1 MTRRASAAQLDF
13 LSNDRRE
20 SEGMTDVTDMTQR
33 FAKAI
38 KDGTRESDP
47 FLCRHL
53 RTKTWYVPDSYT
65 ERDLSRSS
73 STAQYWCLKT
83 MRPDGPDGALALPE
97 DCTDERACFEPASTP
112 RGADS

>member
-1 MTRRASAAQLDF
+1 MTGRGR
-13 LSNDRRE
+13 
-20 SEGMTDVTDMTQR
+20 GMTDWPAR

-38 KDGTRESDP
+38 KDGSREPDP

-65 ERDLSRSS
+65 ERDVSRSS

-83 MRPDGPDGALALPE
+83 MRSDGPDGALALPE
-97 DCTDERACFEPASTP
+97 DCTDERACFEPAP
-112 RGADS
+112 PAAAADN

>member
-1 MTRRASAAQLDF
+1 MATARAKRRRIASL
-13 LSNDRRE
+13 R
-20 SEGMTDVTDMTQR
+20 MTDVTDLMQR

-38 KDGTRESDP
+38 KDGTRELDP
-47 FLCRHL
+47 FLCHHL

-65 ERDLSRSS
+65 ERDLTRSS

-97 DCTDERACFEPASTP
+97 DCTDERACFEPAQTP
-112 RGADS
+112 TNSDS